1 MRSTALRCPRLSEE
15 LRLFEPGFFFYA
27 LGYTP
32 LRPTVLPPLQPPHT
46 PASATAPWFRCAA
59 GSRQARRCL
68 RGTPRQGL
76 PSFRR
81 RLPWYRLPLL
91 SVSVGF
97 SFVLSAIPRCLRLR
111 SVGSPLTCY
120 AIRYATEGTLPQP
133 SPHYGGQSASAS
145 SRRLRSSAL
154 WYAGNPGGA
163 RPPGFLSQYAASGR
177 HIAARPSLRRQ
188 TAPGYCPCG
197 R

>member
-1 MRSTALRCPRLSEE
+1 MRTNNFLEYFSLPKGREKYSKFPLDIPEQLFYNGDGWLIRAHLMRSTALRCPRLSEE

-133 SPHYGGQSASAS
+133 SPHYGGQSAAES
-145 SRRLRSSAL
+145 SRRLRSSA
-154 WYAGNPGGA
+154 
-163 RPPGFLSQYAASGR
+163 
-177 HIAARPSLRRQ
+177 
-188 TAPGYCPCG
+188 
-197 R
+197 